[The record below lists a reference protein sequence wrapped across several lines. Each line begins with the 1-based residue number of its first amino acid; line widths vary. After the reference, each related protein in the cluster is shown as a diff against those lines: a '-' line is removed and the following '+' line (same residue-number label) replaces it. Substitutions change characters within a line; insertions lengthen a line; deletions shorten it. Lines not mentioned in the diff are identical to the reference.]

1 MTSVKDFET
10 WITSYK
16 DRKQKTFQMRP
27 TDGALLVMDSKNN
40 SKVIKTFPV
49 RRGYD
54 LFSLLRRP
62 ESKNDALEVLKTLT
76 PAQEERIALITE
88 TFQRVEKE
96 LLSTIEERRHTADPM
111 SKIKLTQKV
120 GELQRGLEL
129 VSEEL
134 QTTLTPVRYPVETE
148 VTQNIVDVDTKKK
161 SKTIISIVYSF
172 PYTFEERT
180 IEGKMA

>member
-1 MTSVKDFET
+1 
-10 WITSYK
+10 
-16 DRKQKTFQMRP
+16 MRP
-27 TDGALLVMDSKNN
+27 TDGALLVMDSKDT

-54 LFSLLRRP
+54 LLSLLRR
-62 ESKNDALEVLKTLT
+62 SGSTKDALELLKTLT
-76 PAQEERIALITE
+76 PAQEERITLIME

-96 LLSTIEERRHTADPM
+96 LLTTIEERQHAADPM

-134 QTTLTPVRYPVETE
+134 QTTLTPVRYSVETE
-148 VTQNIVDVDTKKK
+148 VLENIVDPDTKKK
-161 SKTIISIVYSF
+161 TKKIITTMYSF

-180 IEGKMA
+180 IQGKKA